1 MVSGARQAGS
11 LTRIVHMMCKE
22 CKPKSHSAPHRVLE
36 DASLAAGTIRAVNP
50 RVIVPI
56 AVLIVLAV
64 IAFAA
69 MRPANPVVAPASSNP
84 EVTPPSS
91 NSGLSINISERT
103 LQGAVETPTPL
114 ANLRVA
120 ALIGSQVIA
129 QTVIKDNGYRLVLPA
144 KLENAELT
152 GLKDVK
158 LPNGEGR
165 LKGDGAVG
173 ATVQFVAFDDANGNS
188 QPDADEM
195 SVNLV
200 PFKAGQDAAMRGFF
214 RYGMV
219 IVSKA
224 ASLKET
230 QDHPTG
236 AENFYRYDLE
246 FGPGWHVIEG
256 EFASQGYE
264 IREST
269 GNQFDLIVPRTP
281 SGKGPSGLVK

>member
-1 MVSGARQAGS
+1 M
-11 LTRIVHMMCKE
+11 
-22 CKPKSHSAPHRVLE
+22 P
-36 DASLAAGTIRAVNP
+36 AVNP
-50 RVIVPI
+50 RVLVPI
-56 AVLIVLAV
+56 AVLIVIAV

-69 MRPANPVVAPASSNP
+69 MRPANPVVAPAISSP
-84 EVTPPSS
+84 EVSASPS
-91 NSGLSINISERT
+91 NSGMSVNIPERT
-103 LQGAVETPTPL
+103 LEGAVETPTPL
-114 ANLRVA
+114 ANPHVA

-129 QTVIKDNGYRLVLPA
+129 RAAVKDNGYKLILPST
-144 KLENAELT
+144 LENAALT
-152 GLKDVK
+152 GLEDVK
-158 LPNGEGR
+158 LPNGDGR
-165 LKGDGAVG
+165 LKGDGAIG

-188 QPDADEM
+188 QPDADET

-224 ASLKET
+224 SSLKET

-236 AENFYRYDLE
+236 AKGFYRYNLE
-246 FGPGWHVIEG
+246 FDPGWHVIEG
-256 EFASQGYE
+256 EFASQGFD

-281 SGKGPSGLVK
+281 SGKGPSGLEK

>member
-1 MVSGARQAGS
+1 M
-11 LTRIVHMMCKE
+11 
-22 CKPKSHSAPHRVLE
+22 P
-36 DASLAAGTIRAVNP
+36 AVNP
-50 RVIVPI
+50 RVLVPI
-56 AVLIVLAV
+56 AVLIVIAV

-69 MRPANPVVAPASSNP
+69 MRPANPVVAPAISSP
-84 EVTPPSS
+84 EVTAPSS
-91 NSGLSINISERT
+91 HSGLSLSVPERT
-103 LQGAVETPTPL
+103 LEGAVETPTPL
-114 ANLRVA
+114 ANPHVA

-129 QTVIKDNGYRLVLPA
+129 RAAVKDNGYKLILPST
-144 KLENAELT
+144 LENAALT
-152 GLKDVK
+152 GLEDVK
-158 LPNGEGR
+158 LPNGDGR
-165 LKGDGAVG
+165 LKGDGAIG

-188 QPDADEM
+188 QPDADET

-224 ASLKET
+224 SSLKET

-236 AENFYRYDLE
+236 AKGFYRYNLE
-246 FGPGWHVIEG
+246 FDPGWHVIEG
-256 EFASQGYE
+256 EFASQGFD

-281 SGKGPSGLVK
+281 SGKGPSGLEK

>member
-1 MVSGARQAGS
+1 
-11 LTRIVHMMCKE
+11 
-22 CKPKSHSAPHRVLE
+22 
-36 DASLAAGTIRAVNP
+36 
-50 RVIVPI
+50 
-56 AVLIVLAV
+56 VLIVIAV

-69 MRPANPVVAPASSNP
+69 LRPVRPTAILAPSSP
-84 EVTPPSS
+84 EVSAFSS
-91 NSGLSINISERT
+91 NSGLSINIPERT
-103 LQGAVETPTPL
+103 LEGAVETPTPL
-114 ANLRVA
+114 ANPHLA

-129 QTVIKDNGYRLVLPA
+129 QTAVKDNAYKLTLPA
-144 KLENAELT
+144 KLENAALT
-152 GLKDVK
+152 DLEEVK

-173 ATVQFVAFDDANGNS
+173 AAVQFVAFDDANGNS
-188 QPDADEM
+188 QPDPIEA
-195 SVNLV
+195 SVNLA

-224 ASLKET
+224 SGLKET

-236 AENFYRYDLE
+236 AKNFYRYDLE
-246 FGPGWHVIEG
+246 FSPGWHVIEG
-256 EFASQGYE
+256 EFASQGYD

-281 SGKGPSGLVK
+281 SGKGPSGLEK